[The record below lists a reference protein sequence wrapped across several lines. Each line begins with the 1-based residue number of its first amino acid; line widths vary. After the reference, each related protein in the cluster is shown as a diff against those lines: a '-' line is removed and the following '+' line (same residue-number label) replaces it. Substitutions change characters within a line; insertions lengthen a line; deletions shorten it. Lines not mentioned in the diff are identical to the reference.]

1 MEYRWFIR
9 ASLFFKLVALCLLF
23 FSFLLR
29 YGPYNSTT
37 YDTSICF
44 YIAFGIEVFPVG
56 FGLLL
61 HLAIFIK
68 KMPKRTKGTSC
79 CNCWWLEQCCS
90 PEVRPSLNLSDFF
103 LSMRGFFITF
113 THFAMGLYLAEH
125 FYTGTQQD
133 KDVAGFYFIISVIQA
148 FQSFR
153 AIFSFSS
160 LEMFGWF
167 EVVLD
172 KILNLLAVH
181 SWLLLTFAFA
191 FYIQFSDF
199 KEIKD
204 EKAWSQ
210 DCHAKFRNC
219 TENILKID
227 PNTEVTNSKVLED
240 CIDYFKACTQ
250 PEPENNAF
258 NGWNVIVKTLSMSA
272 GELGYDDLP
281 NGDGKFVA
289 VLTYSLFVVL
299 VLFVIMNLM
308 TSAAV
313 NDFQEIKNQSM
324 NRNLSKMI
332 STLTWY
338 DDAMEELPGCFRKV
352 LVCKPS
358 KPEMVEEF
366 EVISCEKLGIF
377 ERMPGDEA
385 LMEFNLNAFIRS
397 GELFIKN
404 EDTAYEECYILVGS
418 TRRFEHYL
426 LNSGRNYIGLDRF
439 SCSYKIAIV
448 EKEYAQE
455 YDTTQYSI
463 KNKWTLVISKNPESG
478 ATSQW
483 IVRRKLDNGQM
494 VVLKGKR
501 LTYYDRYSSAPKIM

>member
-113 THFAMGLYLAEH
+113 IHFAMGLYLAEH

-148 FQSFR
+148 FQTFR

-227 PNTEVTNSKVLED
+227 PNTEVTNSKVVED
-240 CIDYFKACTQ
+240 CIDYFKA
-250 PEPENNAF
+250 
-258 NGWNVIVKTLSMSA
+258 
-272 GELGYDDLP
+272 
-281 NGDGKFVA
+281 
-289 VLTYSLFVVL
+289 
-299 VLFVIMNLM
+299 
-308 TSAAV
+308 
-313 NDFQEIKNQSM
+313 
-324 NRNLSKMI
+324 
-332 STLTWY
+332 
-338 DDAMEELPGCFRKV
+338 
-352 LVCKPS
+352 
-358 KPEMVEEF
+358 
-366 EVISCEKLGIF
+366 
-377 ERMPGDEA
+377 
-385 LMEFNLNAFIRS
+385 
-397 GELFIKN
+397 
-404 EDTAYEECYILVGS
+404 
-418 TRRFEHYL
+418 
-426 LNSGRNYIGLDRF
+426 
-439 SCSYKIAIV
+439 
-448 EKEYAQE
+448 
-455 YDTTQYSI
+455 
-463 KNKWTLVISKNPESG
+463 
-478 ATSQW
+478 
-483 IVRRKLDNGQM
+483 
-494 VVLKGKR
+494 
-501 LTYYDRYSSAPKIM
+501 